1 MKLKGY
7 KIISGWLPVS
17 GMALFPFILLKQK
30 DFSLSSSLINH
41 ERIHLQQQLELLI
54 LPFYIWYLSEYLYFR
69 MKGKKH
75 HQAYRSISFEKEAY
89 QNENDMNYLK
99 IRKRWAYLRSS

>member
-1 MKLKGY
+1 MKLKGF
-7 KIISGWLPVS
+7 KIIAAWLPVS

-54 LPFYIWYLSEYLYFR
+54 LPFYIWYFSEYLYFR
-69 MKGKKH
+69 IKGKNH
-75 HQAYRSISFEKEAY
+75 HQVNRRTYFERWY
-89 QNENDMNYLK
+89 QRD
-99 IRKRWAYLRSS
+99 WFF